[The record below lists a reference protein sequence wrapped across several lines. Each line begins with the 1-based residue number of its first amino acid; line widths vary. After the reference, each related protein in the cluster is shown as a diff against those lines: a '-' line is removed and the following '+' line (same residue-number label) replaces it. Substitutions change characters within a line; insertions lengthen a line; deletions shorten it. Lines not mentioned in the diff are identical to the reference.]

1 MRGDFLAN
9 KEYIVS
15 KYGDRITFLQIQPD
29 YEMFELYLPR
39 KIVDMCLQENNLFI
53 LSDDAIHVYSLKTR
67 ILTENAVTLNSKPVS
82 MEVNHEAMAILD
94 TNNDIIVYSLPGKAE
109 RYIYTSIYV
118 DKSFW
123 LIFNRYPF
131 TYKEIT
137 IDGNLCKIESVKLV
151 KDFLSKD
158 HPDSD
163 IIDCVQLYLWYSSYV
178 LIVGQI
184 KYVSMYIKRMA
195 LFLHFCNK

>member
-1 MRGDFLAN
+1 MSVDANAFREGRNFCKITILEDCSIKYRALYSLGRMMRGDFLAN

-67 ILTENAVTLNSKPVS
+67 ILTEKAVTLNSKPVS

-94 TNNDIIVYSLPGKAE
+94 TDNDIIVYSLPGK
-109 RYIYTSIYV
+109 RSHIST
-118 DKSFW
+118 
-123 LIFNRYPF
+123 
-131 TYKEIT
+131 
-137 IDGNLCKIESVKLV
+137 
-151 KDFLSKD
+151 
-158 HPDSD
+158 
-163 IIDCVQLYLWYSSYV
+163 Q
-178 LIVGQI
+178 
-184 KYVSMYIKRMA
+184 
-195 LFLHFCNK
+195 HFM